1 MENEIKALP
10 LKCEWGEE
18 QVVVRVDSY
27 IATRGLYIELLH
39 KDGKSYEPFA
49 DMTVCIPEYSLE
61 PKHNIDTLEQ
71 LETYRQ
77 ALQTEIGQLQTK
89 RKQLPKTDDVQSQ
102 HKSVTAALK
111 QLRQEE
117 RLCRKIAEHS
127 LEVQQHLTEARRD
140 RAEQQKQEQERA
152 RDRRPDITTR

>member
-61 PKHNIDTLEQ
+61 PNEAFINGDMSRE
-71 LETYRQ
+71 Y
-77 ALQTEIGQLQTK
+77 LQFIK
-89 RKQLPKTDDVQSQ
+89 
-102 HKSVTAALK
+102 
-111 QLRQEE
+111 
-117 RLCRKIAEHS
+117 EHS
-127 LEVQQHLTEARRD
+127 LGKILPYRVQSGFRQYTPVVFDLDKLQELDSEGVKRF
-140 RAEQQKQEQERA
+140 KQEHYIPNRQPRTNKYEHER
-152 RDRRPDITTR
+152 

>member
-61 PKHNIDTLEQ
+61 PNEAFINGDMSREYLQ
-71 LETYRQ
+71 L
-77 ALQTEIGQLQTK
+77 IK
-89 RKQLPKTDDVQSQ
+89 
-102 HKSVTAALK
+102 
-111 QLRQEE
+111 
-117 RLCRKIAEHS
+117 EHS
-127 LEVQQHLTEARRD
+127 LGKILPYRVQSGFRQYTPVVFDLDKLQELDSEGVKRF
-140 RAEQQKQEQERA
+140 KQEHDIPNRQPRTNKYEHER
-152 RDRRPDITTR
+152 